1 MMMTHVEFVSG
12 YRAGRVRPVIDPKAA
27 GRLVAARML
36 LPWLLLPVF
45 GIAVALALIGHF
57 IAGALVL
64 AGGVLLRWLVLAS
77 GAGFVMQRSLAD
89 PAFYEEVCRA
99 GVLRVDRT

>member
-1 MMMTHVEFVSG
+1 MTHEEFVSA
-12 YRAGRVRPVIDPKAA
+12 YRAGRVRPVVDAKAA

-45 GIAVALALIGHF
+45 GIAVALALSGHF
-57 IAGALVL
+57 IAGALLL

-77 GAGFVMQRSLAD
+77 GPGFVLRRALVDA
-89 PAFYEEVCRA
+89 AFFEEVCRA
-99 GVLRVDRT
+99 GVLRADRT